1 MLRVTAGILAA
12 FFASLSFAQ
21 DDAVVVTAT
30 RFPDSKRDLPV
41 GVTVI
46 QADDLQKSATSNLAE
61 VLAQFGL
68 VQIRDNTGSPNQQV
82 DLRGFG
88 ITGDQNTLI
97 LVDGIRLSENE
108 LSSAQLSAIPLEA
121 IERIE
126 IVRGGGAVLYGGGAS
141 GGTINILTRRAEAGK
156 TSSYAGGRAG
166 GFGTREMRAGYR
178 RMGES
183 LGISLDVSHEDS
195 EGYRRNN
202 RFRQANFAGLLEAR
216 SGPGRAYVRMAL
228 GWQDLALPGA
238 LTEAQIAADPRQAGA
253 FLGSADRDDASFTL
267 GGSWRAGRNE
277 WAADLAYRSKDAP
290 ARFPGFSV
298 DTRVNVWSFLPRGR
312 IKFDAIGR
320 EHDVTIGVDLDSADL
335 DSLNTFGRRT
345 GAQTTRAAYALANL
359 WVGDRTRVV
368 LGARLQ
374 LSEVELSPS
383 SADHRLRAFE
393 AALRRR
399 LAGGWSA
406 YGKLASNFRLA
417 NFDEICF
424 ACVSALLKPQTA
436 RAAEI
441 GLEYEARGLRLR
453 GAAFETRLE
462 NEIYFSPLVF
472 DNINLSP
479 TRRRGLELE
488 TAWRASPAVELRGAL
503 SLIEAKFR
511 SGTYGGTDVSG
522 RDVPLVPEVTAT
534 AGASW
539 TINDRRRLNVNARF
553 VGRQRYDNDQ
563 ANTFSRRMPAYALV
577 DAKLEQRAGRAT
589 FAFEVKNL
597 FDKEYYSYGIW
608 NGATSF
614 SAYPAARRAAFL
626 SLAYRLD

>member
-1 MLRVTAGILAA
+1 M
-12 FFASLSFAQ
+12 
-21 DDAVVVTAT
+21 
-30 RFPDSKRDLPV
+30 
-41 GVTVI
+41 
-46 QADDLQKSATSNLAE
+46 
-61 VLAQFGL
+61 
-68 VQIRDNTGSPNQQV
+68 
-82 DLRGFG
+82 
-88 ITGDQNTLI
+88 
-97 LVDGIRLSENE
+97 
-108 LSSAQLSAIPLEA
+108 
-121 IERIE
+121 
-126 IVRGGGAVLYGGGAS
+126 
-141 GGTINILTRRAEAGK
+141 
-156 TSSYAGGRAG
+156 
-166 GFGTREMRAGYR
+166 
-178 RMGES
+178 
-183 LGISLDVSHEDS
+183 
-195 EGYRRNN
+195 
-202 RFRQANFAGLLEAR
+202 
-216 SGPGRAYVRMAL
+216 
-228 GWQDLALPGA
+228 
-238 LTEAQIAADPRQAGA
+238 
-253 FLGSADRDDASFTL
+253 
-267 GGSWRAGRNE
+267 
-277 WAADLAYRSKDAP
+277 
-290 ARFPGFSV
+290 
-298 DTRVNVWSFLPRGR
+298 
-312 IKFDAIGR
+312 
-320 EHDVTIGVDLDSADL
+320 
-335 DSLNTFGRRT
+335 
-345 GAQTTRAAYALANL
+345 
-359 WVGDRTRVV
+359 
-368 LGARLQ
+368 
-374 LSEVELSPS
+374 
-383 SADHRLRAFE
+383 
-393 AALRRR
+393 
-399 LAGGWSA
+399 
-406 YGKLASNFRLA
+406 
-417 NFDEICF
+417 
-424 ACVSALLKPQTA
+424 SALLKPQTA